1 MNGVQD
7 YPISVTSIYFRE
19 FESVEIPSK
28 IAFHPDMVLFFTVS
42 TNTVVFS

>member
-7 YPISVTSIYFRE
+7 YPISVTSNYFRE
-19 FESVEIPSK
+19 LQTVEIPSK
-28 IAFHPDMVLFFTVS
+28 IAFHLDMVLFVAVS